1 MRARSRLR
9 CRACDRENRTSRL
22 GHRIETRIDGY
33 IAARGDRIPVA
44 VAKMIAR
51 ATWQPG
57 HGAVAASGIRFP
69 QRVAGLKPD
78 DQDAARHTATINVV
92 RIVPTAREIAQ
103 AGTVA
108 DWPALFGHQQRDG
121 ATKRVEERR

>member
-1 MRARSRLR
+1 MARQLAVLKLAIKRAIVVKG
-9 CRACDRENRTSRL
+9 AL
-22 GHRIETRIDGY
+22 GD
-33 IAARGDRIPVA
+33 
-44 VAKMIAR
+44 
-51 ATWQPG
+51 
-57 HGAVAASGIRFP
+57 SGIRFP
-69 QRVAGLKPD
+69 QRVAGLKPG

-92 RIVPTAREIAQ
+92 RIVPMAREIAQ